1 MQLSAG
7 DSLSV
12 YREPS
17 HRSNGLIFDLE
28 GRLTACE
35 GNTEDGGRRISRTEK
50 DGQVVTLADRYGGK
64 RLNSPND
71 LVIDKEER
79 IWFTDPRYG
88 SYEGVE
94 QDCEAVYRIEQDG
107 SLTRVIE
114 SLSRPNG
121 ILFSLD
127 YKTLYVADS
136 PHDPNR
142 KRALVSFEVNEDLT
156 LSDGKI
162 LHDFGTG
169 RGVDGMKL
177 DSEENIWATAGR
189 DEKAGVHI
197 FSPRGELLTV
207 IKTPDHPTNCSFA
220 GPDLTLLYITGA
232 EYLWRIQIKIPG
244 RRLPG

>member
-1 MQLSAG
+1 M
-7 DSLSV
+7 
-12 YREPS
+12 
-17 HRSNGLIFDLE
+17 
-28 GRLTACE
+28 
-35 GNTEDGGRRISRTEK
+35 
-50 DGQVVTLADRYGGK
+50 GGK

-177 DSEENIWATAGR
+177 DSEENTWATAGR

-207 IKTPDHPTNCSFA
+207 IKTPDHPTNCSVCRTRPYSTLHHRRRISLA
-220 GPDLTLLYITGA
+220 DPDKDTGA
-232 EYLWRIQIKIPG
+232 ASPGLNETHVKGWWTVEVEDLPRYVESLKAFVADIAEKRGPLARSRIARARDCASRIG
-244 RRLPG
+244 SCCE